1 MRKYKFFYIFIIS
14 IFFFFI
20 SCASDISKK
29 IDEDLEYLY
38 KYWEQGY
45 VAYDE
50 ARGNGLNLEKNI
62 KKIKRLYKK
71 QVRFSKKNNPQNVLY
86 ENGIDKY
93 SLGVLIQS
101 LTFDKAKIKDK
112 HYVLDAG
119 SISFGLFSETP
130 YFSNIYFRIS
140 EDKYV
145 VEYSD
150 IPEISKNQIYTGD
163 KNNLVKSVF
172 NDSYLYRFVC
182 FSKKNIKT
190 TSISIEGKEIEIP
203 IRKDF
208 YQIEDKSFYYETSDK
223 SIYIKMPTCVFNNN
237 EEYNHFR
244 KLLEEIYKVNKQNV
258 IIDFRNNNGGLRKY
272 PYELLQAVFLNNNDS
287 ENNRFNHIIQSVEN
301 GKKILKSALI
311 QEKLF
316 DYSKDYFLATDEEKN
331 LLSSDLSDFKKNNTR
346 EVIFNHNTNLINIK
360 RLKSRNDSTVYI
372 LLNNTTASATEA
384 AILLCKAAFNNNVIL
399 IGENSSGCMDFGG
412 YYDYVLPNSKIT
424 IGLSYIDFRNSYFVK
439 NAQIYHGD
447 TKGIFP
453 DLWIT
458 SDELG
463 KILSYLLKDEKILYF
478 IK

>member
-1 MRKYKFFYIFIIS
+1 MKKYKFFYIFIIS
-14 IFFFFI
+14 IFFVFI
-20 SCASDISKK
+20 SCASDVSKK

-50 ARGNGLNLEKNI
+50 ARVNGLNLEKNI

-119 SISFGLFSETP
+119 SISFGLFSEIP

-150 IPEISKNQIYTGD
+150 ILEISKNQIYTGD

-203 IRKDF
+203 VRKDS

-287 ENNRFNHIIQSVEN
+287 ENNSFNHIIQSVEN

-372 LLNNTTASATEA
+372 LLNNTTASATES

-412 YYDYVLPNSKIT
+412 YFDYVLPNSKIT

-439 NAQIYHGD
+439 NAQTYHGD

-458 SDELG
+458 NDELG
-463 KILSYLLKDEKILYF
+463 ETLSYLLKDGNILYF